1 MHKQCPESQIRS
13 NFQENLY
20 YTSFAFALLDVF
32 IGPVLVSLLGDESG
46 FKTVSASRSLTLCSF
61 LASALTEIYPV

>member
-1 MHKQCPESQIRS
+1 MPKQCPESQIRS

-20 YTSFAFALLDVF
+20 YISFAFALLDVCV
-32 IGPVLVSLLGDESG
+32 GPVLVFPLGDESG
-46 FKTVSASRSLTLCSF
+46 FKTVSASRSLTLSSF